1 MSKMSLKKWVVN
13 EPDKALAREL
23 SAECG
28 IDSFCA
34 LLLTLRGI
42 SDPFEAQEFLS
53 DEGVFC
59 DPTCFT
65 DMDLAVERLND
76 ALENQEKI
84 AVFGDYDCDGVT
96 ATAVLYT
103 YLLSVGADVCYRLPS
118 RDEGYGLSVDAID
131 ELKSAGVSLIITVD
145 NGISAADEI
154 AYAAN
159 CGIDVVVTDHHLP
172 PDELPKAIAVVDPHR
187 ADCISEFKDFAGVGV
202 AFMFV
207 CAHAGCEVEEL
218 LPVYGD
224 FVTLGTIADVMPLKN
239 DNRAIVKYG
248 LKMIKQRRRDS
259 ITALITAAGMDERE
273 VNSGLVSFGL
283 APRINA
289 AGRMLSP
296 ERALELLLCDDKNQA
311 LPLARDLN
319 DLNLQRQK
327 LESDIIAKAEE
338 MLFADESRILQPV
351 MVVYGEGWHHGVLG
365 LISAKLSRKYS
376 RPCITFSVDGDIA
389 TGSARSYKGVSIHE
403 LLSRCAD
410 YTVTFGGHETAAGVT
425 VESARLDE
433 FITAINRIAHDTHP
447 LMKFD
452 TLCLSCKL
460 NPETLSIGHAYS
472 QKQLEPFGAG
482 NETPVYGLYNMRIIA
497 VTPVGK
503 GNHLKITA
511 TRNKKQFEVMK
522 FFTRFEEFPYK
533 TGDIVDLAVTLEIG
547 KFAGE
552 ESLSVVVNDIKPSA
566 VDNDYLTKRVRAYEN
581 FAVFGEIPSHETVTR
596 ETIAPIYKIIRQ
608 RRRIFAPSDALMN
621 IFGCDDYFTLRC
633 SLDILSE
640 SRLISLCCREFTEI
654 SILPVSGKVDLTK
667 AKTYVKLQSEQ
678 NA

>member
-1 MSKMSLKKWVVN
+1 MSLRRWVVN

-59 DPTCFT
+59 DPNCFT
-65 DMDLAVERLND
+65 DMDLAVERLNE

-103 YLLSVGADVCYRLPS
+103 YLISVGANVCYRLPS

-131 ELKSAGVSLIITVD
+131 ELKADGVSLIITVD
-145 NGISAADEI
+145 NGVSAVDEI
-154 AYAAN
+154 AYAKK

-172 PDELPKAIAVVDPHR
+172 PDELPAAVAVVDPHR
-187 ADCISEFKDFAGVGV
+187 ADCMSEFKDFAGVGV

-224 FVTLGTIADVMPLKN
+224 LVALGTIADVMPLKN

-273 VNSGLVSFGL
+273 VNSGIVSFGL

-296 ERALELLLCDDKNQA
+296 NRALELLLCDDKNRA

-338 MLFADESRILQPV
+338 MLFADESRLLQPV
-351 MVVYGEGWHHGVLG
+351 LVVYGEGWHHGVLG
-365 LISAKLSRKYS
+365 LISGKLSRKYS
-376 RPCITFSVDGDIA
+376 RPCISFSIDGDKA
-389 TGSARSYKGVSIHE
+389 VGSARSYKGVSIHE
-403 LLSRCAD
+403 LLTQCAD
-410 YTVTFGGHETAAGVT
+410 YTVSFGGHETAAGVT
-425 VESARLDE
+425 VQTSRLKG
-433 FITAINRIAHDTHP
+433 FITAINRAAHDAYP
-447 LMKFD
+447 LMAFD
-452 TLCLSCKL
+452 TLELCCKL
-460 NPETLSIGHAYS
+460 NPETLSIAHAYS

-482 NETPVYGLYNMRIIA
+482 NETPVYGLYNMRI
-497 VTPVGK
+497 VSVNSVGK

-511 TRNKKQFEVMK
+511 ARNKKQFEVMK
-522 FFTRFEEFPYK
+522 FFTRLEEFPYK
-533 TGDIVDLAVTLEIG
+533 TGDVVDFAVTLEIG

-581 FAVFGEIPSHETVTR
+581 FAVFGEIPQHEPITR
-596 ETIAPIYKIIRQ
+596 DSIAPIYKIIRE
-608 RRRIFAPSDALMN
+608 RRRIFAPTDALVG
-621 IFGCDDYFTLRC
+621 IFSSDDYFTLRC

-640 SRLISLCCREFTEI
+640 SGLISLCCREFTEI
-654 SILPVSGKVDLTK
+654 SILPVSGKVDLTQ
-667 AKTYVKLQSEQ
+667 AKTYVKLQIE
-678 NA
+678 ACAE

>member
-1 MSKMSLKKWVVN
+1 MGLKKWVVN
-13 EPDKALAREL
+13 EPDRALAREL

-42 SDPFEAQEFLS
+42 NDPLEAEEFLS
-53 DEGVFC
+53 DEGIFP
-59 DPTCFT
+59 DPMCFT
-65 DMDLAVERLND
+65 DMDLAVGRLND
-76 ALENQEKI
+76 ALENGEKI

-96 ATAVLYT
+96 AAAVLYT
-103 YLLSVGADVCYRLPS
+103 YLLSVGANVCYRLPS
-118 RDEGYGLSVDAID
+118 RDEGYGLSCGAID
-131 ELKSAGVSLIITVD
+131 ELKADGVSLIITVD
-145 NGISAADEI
+145 NGISAISEI
-154 AYAAN
+154 DYAAN

-172 PDELPKAIAVVDPHR
+172 PETLPAAVAVVDPHR
-187 ADCISEFKDFAGVGV
+187 ADCISEFKDYAGVGV
-202 AFMFV
+202 AFMLV
-207 CAHAGCEVEEL
+207 CAHADCEVEEL

-224 FVTLGTIADVMPLKN
+224 LVTLGTIADVMPLKG

-259 ITALITAAGMDERE
+259 ITALITAAGMEERE
-273 VNSGLVSFGL
+273 VNTGLVSFGL

-296 ERALELLLCDDKNQA
+296 DRALELLLCDDKMQA

-327 LESDIIAKAEE
+327 LESDIIAKAEQ
-338 MLFADESRILQPV
+338 MLFADESLLLRPV
-351 MVVYGEGWHHGVLG
+351 LVIYGEGWHHGVLG

-376 RPCITFSVDGDIA
+376 RPCITFSIDGDTA
-389 TGSARSYKGVSIHE
+389 VGSARSYKGVSIYS
-403 LLSRCAD
+403 LLSKCAE
-410 YTVTFGGHETAAGVT
+410 YTVSFGGHETAAGVT
-425 VESARLDE
+425 VKTDRLND
-433 FITAINRIAHDTHP
+433 FITAVTEAAHEAHP
-447 LMKFD
+447 IMEYD
-452 TLCLSCKL
+452 TLELCCKL
-460 NPETLSIGHAYS
+460 NPETLSVAHAYS
-472 QKQLEPFGAG
+472 QKQLEPFGSG

-497 VTPVGK
+497 VNSVGK

-511 TRNKKQFEVMK
+511 ARDKKQFEVMK
-522 FFTRFEEFPYK
+522 FFTRMEEFPYK
-533 TGDIVDLAVTLEIG
+533 TGDVVDFAVTLEISN
-547 KFAGE
+547 FAGE
-552 ESLSVVVNDIKPSA
+552 ESLSVVVSEVKPSE

-581 FAVFGEIPSHETVTR
+581 FAVFGEIPPHEEITR
-596 ETIAPIYKIIRQ
+596 ESIAPIYKKIHGL
-608 RRRIFAPSDALMN
+608 RRVFAPADALVN

-640 SRLISLCCREFTEI
+640 SGLISLCCREFTEI

-667 AKTYVKLQSEQ
+667 AKTFIKLQSAK